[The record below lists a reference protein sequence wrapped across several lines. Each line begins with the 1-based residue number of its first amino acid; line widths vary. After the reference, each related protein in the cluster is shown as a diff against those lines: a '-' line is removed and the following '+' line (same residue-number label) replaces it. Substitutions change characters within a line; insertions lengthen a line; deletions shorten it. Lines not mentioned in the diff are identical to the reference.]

1 MHTTPLRT
9 ALLANALFSALSGLT
24 CIMFS
29 SSVAALIG
37 LGAPIIY
44 QIIGVG
50 LVGFAGF
57 VAWTGTRQPIS
68 AFLAALISMAD
79 FLWVVGTLLVLVLAA
94 GALHPAGIASL
105 IAIAAIVLFFG
116 IRQLQGIGK
125 LYALPGKPTTHKL
138 CVAVDTPAPADNMWA
153 VIADLGS
160 IHAYSPN
167 LTRVILRDD
176 AQPGVDAV
184 RQCTDVSGKTWGE
197 HCTRYDPDARSV
209 AFQFLADEPG
219 FPYPFTTMVGGWDIV
234 PKEDGSTVTIWFEVT
249 PRYTLLHP
257 LILALMSRNI
267 ARSFGEIV
275 ARMTAAARGEE
286 VPTHISLE
294 QHGIRSVLLACS

>member
-1 MHTTPLRT
+1 MQATPLRT
-9 ALLANALFSALSGLT
+9 ALLSNALFSTLSGLT
-24 CIMFS
+24 CIIFS
-29 SSVAALIG
+29 PSVAALIG
-37 LGAPIIY
+37 VGAPIIY

-50 LVGFAGF
+50 LVAFACV
-57 VAWTGTRQPIS
+57 VAWIGTREPIN
-68 AFLAALISMAD
+68 AFLAALISLAD
-79 FLWVVGTLLVLVLAA
+79 FLWVVGTLLLLVLAA

-138 CVAVDTPAPADNMWA
+138 CVAVDTPAPADKLWA
-153 VIADLGS
+153 VIADLGN

-184 RQCTDVSGKTWGE
+184 RQCTDVNGNTWGE

-219 FPYPFTTMVGGWDIV
+219 FPYPFKTMVGGWDVV
-234 PKEDGSTVTIWFEVT
+234 PRGDGSTVTIWFEVT
-249 PRYTLLHP
+249 AKNRFFHP
-257 LILALMSRNI
+257 IILAMMSRNI
-267 ARSFGEIV
+267 AHSFGEVV

-286 VPTHISLE
+286 VPARISLA
-294 QHGIRSVLLACS
+294 QHGVRSVLLACP

>member
-1 MHTTPLRT
+1 MQATTLRT
-9 ALLANALFSALSGLT
+9 ALLSNALFSTLSGLT
-24 CIMFS
+24 CIVFS

-50 LVGFAGF
+50 LVGFACF
-57 VAWTGTRQPIS
+57 VAWTGTRQPIN

-79 FLWVVGTLLVLVLAA
+79 FLWVLGTLLLLVLAA
-94 GALHPAGIASL
+94 GALNPAGIASL

-116 IRQLQGIGK
+116 IRQLQGIGE
-125 LYALPGKPTTHKL
+125 LYALPGKPATHKL
-138 CVAVDTPAPADNMWA
+138 CVAVDTPEPADKMWA

-160 IHAYSPN
+160 IDAYSPN

-176 AQPGVDAV
+176 AEPGVDAV
-184 RQCTDVSGKTWGE
+184 RQCTDVNGKTWGE

-219 FPYPFTTMVGGWDIV
+219 FPYPFKTIVGGWDVV
-234 PKEDGSTVTIWFEVT
+234 PKADGSTVTIWFEVT
-249 PRYTLLHP
+249 PKYKLLHP
-257 LILALMSRNI
+257 VILALMSRNI
-267 ARSFGEIV
+267 ARSFGEVV

-294 QHGIRSVLLACS
+294 QHGIRSVLLACP